1 MGEDGDMGGGL
12 GLGDIAGSID
22 TSGASLGGGGL
33 GSGLSDYS
41 ESFGSMDLGSDPGF
55 SLAGLMDNLDT
66 TSMTLGYDDPA
77 SFSISPNMAQGYE
90 DINLDDSVFGRISQF
105 MQSPIGKLGMMALSK
120 ANPAIA
126 AAMSMVNR
134 GYQASQSPAQA
145 GRAIGGM
152 TGSQV
157 GGSIAGLPGSIV
169 GGMIGG
175 WGGQQ
180 ALGGLSQ
187 GYSGPSM
194 GQQAGA
200 QGGSPNMDMMTGGL
214 AGLASLYQGM
224 RNSREIGG
232 QLNGLQ
238 SLYGQ
243 NSPYAQQ
250 LRQALARQDAK
261 SGRRSQYG
269 PREVELQ
276 ARLAQMASGQAGTM
290 ANLMQMQQANRG
302 QSLAQLAGLYQ
313 QMGGMNGIRGGLDQ
327 LFNGFGGGSN
337 GIPADMPTLAPYE
350 YGNLN
355 PENYYSPI
363 PDIPDFGGDWGG

>member
-1 MGEDGDMGGGL
+1 MGEDYGGDGQGYAGEGL
-12 GLGDIAGSID
+12 AE
-22 TSGASLGGGGL
+22 SGQA
-33 GSGLSDYS
+33 SDYS
-41 ESFGSMDLGSDPGF
+41 GSFMSTADLPGIDGVS
-55 SLAGLMDNLDT
+55 SLGAGLLDT
-66 TSMTLGYDDPA
+66 AQYAYEPSLINDYSPMNVESTMSMSDIYGEDTS
-77 SFSISPNMAQGYE
+77 FW
-90 DINLDDSVFGRISQF
+90 GRINQF
-105 MQSPIGKLGMMALSK
+105 MQSPIGKFGMMALSK
-120 ANPAIA
+120 ANPALGAIA
-126 AAMSMVNR
+126 AMANR

-290 ANLMQMQQANRG
+290 ANLMQMRQANRG

-327 LFNGFGGGSN
+327 LFNGFGGSGN
-337 GIPADMPTLAPYE
+337 GIPSDMETLAPYN

-355 PENYYSPI
+355 PENYYAPI
-363 PDIPDFGGDWGG
+363 PDIPDFGGDFGG

>member
-1 MGEDGDMGGGL
+1 MGEDGDVGGGL

-66 TSMTLGYDDPA
+66 SSLTLGYDDPA

-134 GYQASQSPAQA
+134 GYQASQSPSKA
-145 GRAIGGM
+145 GGAIGGLAGA
-152 TGSQV
+152 TLGGTLGGPVGSLVGGFAGSQL
-157 GGSIAGLPGSIV
+157 GSSALSGLG
-169 GGMIGG
+169 
-175 WGGQQ
+175 
-180 ALGGLSQ
+180 Q

-194 GQQAGA
+194 AGQPGS

-243 NSPYAQQ
+243 NSPYAQA
-250 LRQALARQDAK
+250 LRQQLARKDAAG
-261 SGRRSQYG
+261 GRRSQYG

-290 ANLMQMQQANRG
+290 ANLMQMRQANRG

-327 LFNGFGGGSN
+327 LFNGFGGSGN
-337 GIPADMPTLAPYE
+337 GIPSDMETLAPYN

-355 PENYYSPI
+355 PENYYAPI
-363 PDIPDFGGDWGG
+363 PDIPDFGGDFGG

>member
-1 MGEDGDMGGGL
+1 MGETDYGGGL
-12 GLGDIAGSID
+12 NDGGAAGGLDISGVSPSDLSGLGIGNSQGEGTSLDSFFSPAEVDSALANNQIGWDSFSGAGYYSPAEEDQSLANLNVQNMED
-22 TSGASLGGGGL
+22 TS
-33 GSGLSDYS
+33 
-41 ESFGSMDLGSDPGF
+41 FW
-55 SLAGLMDNLDT
+55 
-66 TSMTLGYDDPA
+66 
-77 SFSISPNMAQGYE
+77 
-90 DINLDDSVFGRISQF
+90 GRINQF
-105 MQSPIGKLGMMALSK
+105 MQSPIGKLGMVALSK
-120 ANPAIA
+120 ANPALGAIA
-126 AAMSMVNR
+126 AMANR
-134 GYQASQSPAQA
+134 SYQASQSPAQA

-157 GGSIAGLPGSIV
+157 GGSIAGLPGAVV
-169 GGMIGG
+169 GGIVGG
-175 WGGQQ
+175 WGGSNM
-180 ALGGLSQ
+180 LGGLSQ

-214 AGLASLYQGM
+214 AGLAALYQGS

-232 QLNGLQ
+232 QLSGLQ

-302 QSLAQLAGLYQ
+302 QTLAQLAGLYQ

-327 LFNGFGGGSN
+327 LFSGFGGSGN

-355 PENYYSPI
+355 PENYYMPI
-363 PDIPDFGGDWGG
+363 PDVPDFGGDFGG

>member
-1 MGEDGDMGGGL
+1 MPDSDYGGDGQGYAGEGLAESGQAPDYSGSFMSTSDLPGMAGMNSLDPGLLDTAQYAYEPSLINDYSPMNVESTMSMADLPGLYSEDPWGGL
-12 GLGDIAGSID
+12 RNFLNTPVMKGLFTVAQLHPATRGLATFANLAKAGLNMGAPGVQGNKAAGSFF
-22 TSGASLGGGGL
+22 GGQVGN
-33 GSGLSDYS
+33 
-41 ESFGSMDLGSDPGF
+41 
-55 SLAGLMDNLDT
+55 LAGIAT
-66 TSMTLGYDDPA
+66 GIP
-77 SFSISPNMAQGYE
+77 G
-90 DINLDDSVFGRISQF
+90 
-105 MQSPIGKLGMMALSK
+105 
-120 ANPAIA
+120 AN
-126 AAMSMVNR
+126 VV
-134 GYQASQSPAQA
+134 
-145 GRAIGGM
+145 
-152 TGSQV
+152 GSQI
-157 GGSIAGLPGSIV
+157 GSRMGAEAGLP
-169 GGMIGG
+169 
-175 WGGQQ
+175 
-180 ALGGLSQ
+180 

-194 GQQAGA
+194 AGQPGS

>member
-1 MGEDGDMGGGL
+1 
-12 GLGDIAGSID
+12 
-22 TSGASLGGGGL
+22 
-33 GSGLSDYS
+33 
-41 ESFGSMDLGSDPGF
+41 
-55 SLAGLMDNLDT
+55 
-66 TSMTLGYDDPA
+66 
-77 SFSISPNMAQGYE
+77 
-90 DINLDDSVFGRISQF
+90 
-105 MQSPIGKLGMMALSK
+105 
-120 ANPAIA
+120 
-126 AAMSMVNR
+126 
-134 GYQASQSPAQA
+134 
-145 GRAIGGM
+145 
-152 TGSQV
+152 
-157 GGSIAGLPGSIV
+157 
-169 GGMIGG
+169 
-175 WGGQQ
+175 
-180 ALGGLSQ
+180 
-187 GYSGPSM
+187 
-194 GQQAGA
+194 
-200 QGGSPNMDMMTGGL
+200 MDMMTGGL

-243 NSPYAQQ
+243 NSPYAQA
-250 LRQALARQDAK
+250 LRQQLARKDAAG
-261 SGRRSQYG
+261 GRRSQYG